1 MNESIVNVFGLG
13 LACLAAALLGALI
26 GGAWASRSARIQ
38 ARQQADQVLQQ
49 ALQRV
54 PQLLQQS
61 LQVELE
67 LMVERQAQREL
78 TLAQQQ
84 ERWQVEQVRS
94 AARNEERYAAQLH
107 ALTQAVAAK
116 VARPTEPSEGAAA
129 ERPTPSLPP
138 RVPPPNAVASRAPAV
153 SARPPELL
161 STPLPRPK
169 PLYEDEAE
177 PLPEPS
183 DAELDALPP
192 ELPAAEKPRKRIL
205 RAPKKPTLHSL

>member
-67 LMVERQAQREL
+67 RMVERQAQREL

-84 ERWQVEQVRS
+84 ERWQAEQVRS
-94 AARNEERYAAQLH
+94 AARNEERSAAQLH
-107 ALTQAVAAK
+107 ALTQAVAAN
-116 VARPTEPSEGAAA
+116 VARPTEPSEAA

-161 STPLPRPK
+161 LTPLPRPK
-169 PLYEDEAE
+169 PLYDDEAE
-177 PLPEPS
+177 PLAEPS